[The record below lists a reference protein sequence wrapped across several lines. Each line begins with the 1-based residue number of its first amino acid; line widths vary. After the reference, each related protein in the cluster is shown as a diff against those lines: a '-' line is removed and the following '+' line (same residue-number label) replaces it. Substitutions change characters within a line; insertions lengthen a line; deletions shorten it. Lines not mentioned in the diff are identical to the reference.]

1 MLKRERKRDDHNS
14 KRVARCGWRWMKKND
29 LLFYLYYIF
38 HFYVSNHP
46 RGESKI
52 MGKTKSK
59 IKKKKRR
66 LEQKA
71 IQNGTANAKLLKKGE
86 SMDGKNRKNDQQ

>member
-1 MLKRERKRDDHNS
+1 MHSFLFGKIYNET
-14 KRVARCGWRWMKKND
+14 WRKKND
-29 LLFYLYYIF
+29 LPFYLYCTF
-38 HFYVSNHP
+38 RFYASNHT
-46 RGESKI
+46 REEQEI

-86 SMDGKNRKNDQQ
+86 KENEPTKI

>member
-1 MLKRERKRDDHNS
+1 MNYS
-14 KRVARCGWRWMKKND
+14 Q
-29 LLFYLYYIF
+29 LLFISKNRTKG
-38 HFYVSNHP
+38 VSGKDNC
-46 RGESKI
+46 

-66 LEQKA
+66 LEQKS

-86 SMDGKNRKNDQQ
+86 KQNGSDTNYHK

>member
-1 MLKRERKRDDHNS
+1 MNY
-14 KRVARCGWRWMKKND
+14 GQ
-29 LLFYLYYIF
+29 LLFISKNRTKG
-38 HFYVSNHP
+38 VSGKDNC
-46 RGESKI
+46 

-71 IQNGTANAKLLKKGE
+71 IQNGTANAKYMNKKK
-86 SMDGKNRKNDQQ
+86 KNIKKDSQ

>member
-1 MLKRERKRDDHNS
+1 MYSFLLGKIYNET
-14 KRVARCGWRWMKKND
+14 WRKKND
-29 LLFYLYYIF
+29 LSFYLYCIF
-38 HFYVSNHP
+38 RFYVSNHT
-46 RGESKI
+46 RGEQEI

-86 SMDGKNRKNDQQ
+86 KQNGLDTNYHK